1 MANNNGQGNGGDQAF
16 FDKYAS
22 GKMDFGLP
30 DSMWDKQWQGMS
42 SDINKQFSANRYK
55 MSQTAAAAGA
65 PLSGQ
70 WMGDMAM
77 SQRGQTQ
84 EMGRAANDLMKNKMT
99 LALQDKWQALEAAK
113 AKAGFAS
120 QEMIAKMQSD
130 IQQQLAD
137 IQKQTAMA
145 DIHAQATD
153 WTRMLQSEGI
163 PMNDTRMLGWFS
175 GKYDPY
181 SNW

>member
-1 MANNNGQGNGGDQAF
+1 MPQNQNQGQSDLFDQ
-16 FDKYAS
+16 YAS
-22 GKMDFGLP
+22 GKVNYGL
-30 DSMWDKQWQGMS
+30 DDKYWQDAWKGMTG
-42 SDINKQFSANRYK
+42 DIGRQFSANRYK
-55 MSQTAAAAGA
+55 MSQQAAAAGA
-65 PLSGQ
+65 PVSGQ

-77 SQRGQTQ
+77 LARGQTA
-84 EMGRAANDLMKNKMT
+84 EMGKAGNELMKQRAT

-120 QEMIAKMQSD
+120 QEQIAKMQAQ

-137 IQKQTAMA
+137 IQKQQVMA

-163 PMNDTRMLGWFS
+163 PMTDTRFLGWMT
-175 GKYDPY
+175 GQYDPY